1 MKVYGEIIFSSIYLI
16 YGLIIGL
23 HILFKGKNKLTK
35 LLGYSILVLIIGD
48 SFHLI
53 PRMLNN
59 LIEYDFNTY
68 IGIGKLITSITM
80 TLFYII
86 LYYIYLKN
94 YDVKENKLIT
104 IFISLLGI
112 IRILL
117 CLMPNNNWINNNSPL
132 DWQIYRNIPFLI
144 LGFIIMYLFYR
155 KRNNNNTFKY
165 IWFYISLSF
174 MFYIPVILSSNNTPI
189 IGVLM
194 ILKTICYMLILYTF
208 KNKVK

>member
-1 MKVYGEIIFSSIYLI
+1 MKVYGEIIFSCIYLI
-16 YGLIIGL
+16 YGLIIS
-23 HILFKGKNKLTK
+23 IYIFYKGKNKLTK
-35 LLGYSILVLIIGD
+35 LLSYSSLILIIGD

-53 PRMLNN
+53 PRILNY

-144 LGFIIMYLFYR
+144 LGFIIMYLFYK

-174 MFYIPVILSSNNTPI
+174 MFYIPVVLGSSNYPI
-189 IGVLM
+189 IGMLM
-194 ILKTICYMLILYTF
+194 IPKTVCYMLILYTF